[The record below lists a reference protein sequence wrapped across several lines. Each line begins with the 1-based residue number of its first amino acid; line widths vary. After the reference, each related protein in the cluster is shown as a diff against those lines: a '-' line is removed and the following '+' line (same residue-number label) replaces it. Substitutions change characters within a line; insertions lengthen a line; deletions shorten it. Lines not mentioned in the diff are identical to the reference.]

1 MTNFNKTML
10 AIPYIRSNFLGDELS
25 EKMLYSLNVKEE
37 AANLTNNI
45 NEANGGMF
53 TRGVEVRSL
62 YFETILNNYSK
73 YFEQLV
79 VLGIG
84 LDTKYD
90 KLECL
95 ADKDSYGIDIA
106 KKDIEWIH
114 SQSGYKTKVSLIE
127 GDINHIENV
136 MEKLKAQGL
145 DTTKRTFIIWEGGTY
160 YLNPSQVFKVLSFFR
175 NQMNLVGVTV
185 DLINNEVIEDR
196 EHPNFN
202 TINKVLD
209 ILKNSGN
216 QWKGFFDKREMTH
229 FLKDSLKYRVCEILE
244 YEKVEQELYPKHT
257 CVMMENLMY
266 FVVATNLKKR

>member
-1 MTNFNKTML
+1 ML

-136 MEKLKAQGL
+136 MEKLKAQGF

-160 YLNPSQVFKVLSFFR
+160 YLKPSQVFKVLSFFR

>member
-1 MTNFNKTML
+1 ML

-136 MEKLKAQGL
+136 MEKLKAQGF

-202 TINKVLD
+202 MINKVLD

-216 QWKGFFDKREMTH
+216 QWKGFFDKQEMTH